1 MEPVIIIAEAGV
13 NHNGDLDIAKKLI
26 DIAATSGADYIKF
39 QTFTANQLVTPK
51 ASKASYQIKS
61 SIDRETQYEMLSKLE
76 LSREMHLELMQHAK
90 SAGIRF
96 LSTGFDIESINFLM
110 GLGQNI
116 IKIPSGEII
125 NKPYLEYVGRLQ
137 KKVIL
142 STGMAT
148 MLEVGNA
155 IDVLVNSGTPR
166 ELLTIL
172 HCTTEYPA
180 PMDHVNL
187 RAMVSMREEFNL
199 RVGYSDHT
207 LGIEVA
213 IAAVAMGAK
222 VIEKHVTLDRNLPG
236 PDHRASLL
244 PSELLDMVASI
255 RNIEIALGS
264 PTKKPTELE
273 IVNRIAA
280 RKSLVAKRD
289 IKMGEEFTEENIA
302 VKRPGNGISPMMWTS
317 VIGSKAGR
325 NFVTNELIEIS

>member
-1 MEPVIIIAEAGV
+1 MEPVIIIAEVGI
-13 NHNGDLDIAKKLI
+13 NHNGDLNIAKKLI
-26 DIAATSGADYIKF
+26 DIAATSGADYVKF
-39 QTFTANQLVTPK
+39 QTFTASQLVTPK
-51 ASKASYQIKS
+51 APKASYQIKS
-61 SIDRETQYEMLSKLE
+61 PIDEETQYDLLSKLE
-76 LSREMHLELMQHAK
+76 LSKEMHLELIKHAN

-96 LSTGFDIESINFLM
+96 LSTGFDIESINLLM
-110 GLGQNI
+110 TLGQNI

-125 NKPYLEYVGRLQ
+125 NKPYLEFVGQLQ

-155 IDVLVNSGTPR
+155 IDVIVDSGTPR

-180 PMDHVNL
+180 PMAHVNL
-187 RAMVSMREEFNL
+187 RAMVSMREQFNL

-207 LGIEVA
+207 LGIEVP

-222 VIEKHVTLDRNLPG
+222 VIEKHITLDRNLPG

-244 PSELLDMVASI
+244 PSELRDMVSSI

-264 PTKKPTELE
+264 PIKKPTELE
-273 IVNRIAA
+273 IVNRVAA
-280 RKSLVAKRD
+280 RKSLVAKCD

-302 VKRPGNGISPMMWTS
+302 VKRPGNGISPMMWTK
-317 VIGSKAGR
+317 VLGKKARR
-325 NFVTNELIEIS
+325 NFVANELIEIS